1 LPASHIAAYVLHRLE
16 ASPPHTISALTGLY
30 LYHRQSWLGETNDL
44 LAYDF
49 GISASHVSQIL
60 MMWARVGFLRFEA
73 FGTLPTLEE
82 EFFMRPLNAEFA
94 QHVVAKPDWT
104 GLRIQKPSDRWLQRL
119 TWNDYYGRYD
129 PGSVLLIHFRSIE
142 LLPYHAWL
150 SRLWLALRVPDD
162 DRRYRRKS
170 LSGAECLASGHCQ
183 DGGDS
188 SGHVR

>member
-1 LPASHIAAYVLHRLE
+1 MSQRSGIPTNTRTSRELEEGSDAFVRATTGFWSYGHFLSHAAFLCNADFSVLDRLRLPHGQGKKGGLLPASHIAAYVLHRLE

-82 EFFMRPLNAEFA
+82 EFFMRPLNAE
-94 QHVVAKPDWT
+94 
-104 GLRIQKPSDRWLQRL
+104 LRSTWLPS
-119 TWNDYYGRYD
+119 
-129 PGSVLLIHFRSIE
+129 LIGQ
-142 LLPYHAWL
+142 
-150 SRLWLALRVPDD
+150 V
-162 DRRYRRKS
+162 
-170 LSGAECLASGHCQ
+170 
-183 DGGDS
+183 
-188 SGHVR
+188 